1 MQVLALV
8 AMEAPARFAATPLR
22 NEKVKVLDAIPIL
35 TREEAKEHIVAGQY
49 DTYLSE
55 LAGEREKKKMPAA
68 ARPSRTPTFAAME
81 LAIENLRWSGVPFFL
96 RSGKGLGNRLSEVV
110 IQFRC
115 PPHIMFPLPRDTVL
129 QCNRL
134 TLCIQPDEG
143 ININFQSKVPDQPT
157 MQLRPTDL
165 EFKYKN
171 AYPQAPIPEAYE
183 RLIADALHGDASL
196 FMRADEIEKAWAIM
210 DPFIHA
216 IEDPDGVALEPYA
229 KGTAGTKGADGFLA
243 QTGRY
248 WISPCGKK

>member
-1 MQVLALV
+1 
-8 AMEAPARFAATPLR
+8 MEAPARFAATPLR
-22 NEKVKVLDAIPIL
+22 NEKVKVLDAIPVL

-49 DTYLSE
+49 DTYQQE
-55 LAGEREKKKMPAA
+55 LAADLEKQKKPPMT
-68 ARPSRTPTFAAME
+68 RPSRTPTFAAME
-81 LAIENLRWSGVPFFL
+81 LYIENLRWSGVPFYL

-134 TLCIQPDEG
+134 IMCIQPDEG
-143 ININFQSKVPDQPT
+143 IHINFQSKVPDQPT
-157 MQLRPTDL
+157 MELRPTDL
-165 EFKYKN
+165 KFYYKD
-171 AYPQAPIPEAYE
+171 AYPEAPMPEAYE
-183 RLIADALHGDASL
+183 RLIAEALHGDASL

-216 IEDPDGVALEPYA
+216 IEDPDGVELESYA
-229 KGTAGTKGADGFLA
+229 KGTAGTAGADKFMQ

-248 WISPCGKK
+248 WISPCGSKK